1 MHYPVTTSLHLN
13 QPHINHIQHF
23 DREKQ
28 TNKSI
33 KTKTPKIDKKVR
45 GGLLNHPN
53 APQYSLGFQCLSYQV
68 SQLHIFILL
77 ARHIFEIWSRDGRV
91 IKQAWLTKIT

>member
-1 MHYPVTTSLHLN
+1 MHYRVTTSLHLN

-45 GGLLNHPN
+45 GGLLN
-53 APQYSLGFQCLSYQV
+53 YKSLTLMLPSTPWDSSV
-68 SQLHIFILL
+68 
-77 ARHIFEIWSRDGRV
+77 
-91 IKQAWLTKIT
+91 